1 MGSVVKCDEDGAIA
15 LPVGALGDYGDS
27 CVTLA
32 VGGVA
37 LFLEY
42 VKEIVACVFPSAVYI
57 DGVLGR
63 WEVVGSVPLVL
74 SLWAVVWLGNLWSSG
89 EDPCWWWRGYGVGV
103 VRIGPCGW
111 WAGIVVFSMWW

>member
-1 MGSVVKCDEDGAIA
+1 LGSVVKCDEDGAIA

-63 WEVVGSVPLVL
+63 W
-74 SLWAVVWLGNLWSSG
+74 A
-89 EDPCWWWRGYGVGV
+89 
-103 VRIGPCGW
+103 
-111 WAGIVVFSMWW
+111 